1 MPEVEWFCPECA
13 RKIRPA
19 TAEARA
25 VLDAQHLARTA
36 PFPDP
41 DSDWSPS
48 TLSTRECSDAGLTAE
63 AEARCKE
70 VLART
75 APLPN
80 PDLAL
85 TAEAEAK
92 CKHVSSEFLS
102 IDSEDAMGWT
112 YIDNHSRKQGPF
124 SNKQMRAWFQ
134 GAYRNSMGPT
144 LYVQRTSEGV
154 AAMKRIGLPP
164 MPCEGP
170 LDVVFCGQ
178 TPFAERTLQSPGA
191 APSPAAPV
199 VTDGIGAA
207 PATTERDAARART
220 APTTTEHD
228 AARARTAAA
237 GAALVYG
244 SNSLLTE
251 VYCHVPLV
259 DQRLLPRI
267 KEGEGGRPSSPT
279 ERQSAPASVKGATST
294 SSQSCSPEAQGE
306 QSVKASTKPAAWSQR
321 SRADAGSDAAATRQR
336 KHEIFRQKQSLARVA
351 TEKRKHE
358 NIMQELSP
366 AKLRA
371 LEALGEP
378 LPSPSAAAAPPT
390 DDGADTLDSGA
401 SSEGEKKLDELP
413 GGDELGDKDLGKG
426 GAKRRRKVLRDSI
439 EGITKP
445 AIRRL
450 ARRGGVKRISGLI
463 YEETRG
469 VLVLREQ
476 KSAESKRATA
486 KPTRKRT
493 PTSSFTPGQ
502 GGGLATSK
510 RTKRDY

>member
-1 MPEVEWFCPECA
+1 
-13 RKIRPA
+13 
-19 TAEARA
+19 
-25 VLDAQHLARTA
+25 
-36 PFPDP
+36 
-41 DSDWSPS
+41 
-48 TLSTRECSDAGLTAE
+48 
-63 AEARCKE
+63 
-70 VLART
+70 
-75 APLPN
+75 
-80 PDLAL
+80 
-85 TAEAEAK
+85 
-92 CKHVSSEFLS
+92 
-102 IDSEDAMGWT
+102 MGWT
-112 YIDNHSRKQGPF
+112 YIDNQSRKQGPF

-164 MPCEGP
+164 MPWEGP

-191 APSPAAPV
+191 APTPAAPV

-251 VYCHVPLV
+251 VNCHVPLV
-259 DQRLLPRI
+259 DQRLLPI

-321 SRADAGSDAAATRQR
+321 SRADAGSDAAATREKR
-336 KHEIFRQKQSLARVA
+336 KHENIMHELSPAKLRALEALGEPLPSPSAAAAPPTDDGADTLDSGASSEGEKELVKEGEGGRPSSPTERQSAPASVKGATSKSSQSCSPEAQGEQSVKASTKPAAWSQRSRQKQSLARVA

-378 LPSPSAAAAPPT
+378 LPSPSAATAPPT